1 MDFGTVDWTSVS
13 VATMAGAETLM
24 ELERRASNRT
34 SVKDKC
40 GRIRKVDVLLCVDPA
55 AGTCTIE
62 RITNYG
68 NRKSVEFTKK
78 ETVILKSE

>member
-1 MDFGTVDWTSVS
+1 MSTVDWTNVS
-13 VATMAGAETLM
+13 VTTMAAVGTLM

-62 RITNYG
+62 RKTNTRNG
-68 NRKSVEFTKK
+68 KSVQFAKK
-78 ETVILKSE
+78 ETVILKSA